1 MRRRMKS
8 ALMAGIASMGLAL
21 APVQPASAFIG
32 FGGIVYDPSNYAQNL
47 LTAARTLQMINN
59 QVKQL
64 TNEAQ
69 MIANQAKNLTQ
80 LPYTARTALQARLSE
95 IDTLIQT
102 ANSIAY
108 DVATVD
114 AAFASLFPDDY
125 ASFSNAAMG
134 AQARTHWEEASRSL
148 HDAMRLQAKIAETVQ
163 LDMTTLD
170 EIVTASET
178 AIGDLQVSQ
187 AGNQLMALQT
197 KQSMQTAELLAVQ
210 YRAEALER
218 ARQLQ
223 SEERARIHRQR
234 FLGDGAAYTAS

>member
-8 ALMAGIASMGLAL
+8 KLLSRVAIVGMAL
-21 APVQPASAFIG
+21 AQASPANAFIL
-32 FGGIVYDPSNYAQNL
+32 GGIVYDPTNYAQNV

-80 LPYTARTALQARLSE
+80 LPYSAKAALNTRLAE
-95 IDTLIQT
+95 IDNLIKA

-114 AAFASLFPDDY
+114 TAFKTLFPEDY

-148 HDAMRLQAKIAETVQ
+148 HDAMLMQAKIAETIA
-163 LDMTTLD
+163 DDAITLD
-170 EIVTASET
+170 ELLSESQS
-178 AIGDLQVSQ
+178 AVGDLQVSQ
-187 AGNQLMALQT
+187 AGNQLIALQI
-197 KQSMQTAELLAVQ
+197 KQSMQTAQMLSVQ
-210 YRAEALER
+210 YRAEAIER

-223 SEERARIHRQR
+223 SEERSRIHRKR
-234 FLGDGAAYTAS
+234 FLGDGAAYTPS

>member
-1 MRRRMKS
+1 MRRTIKS

-21 APVQPASAFIG
+21 APVHNANALI

-64 TNEAQ
+64 TNEAK

-80 LPYTARTALQARLSE
+80 LPYTARAALQARLSG
-95 IDTLIQT
+95 INALIRT
-102 ANSIAY
+102 ANSIRY

-114 AAFASLFPDDY
+114 AAFASLFPEDY
-125 ASFSNAAMG
+125 ARFSNAAMG
-134 AQARTHWEEASRSL
+134 AQARAHWQEASRSL
-148 HDAMRLQAKIAETVQ
+148 HDAMRVQAKIAETIE

-178 AIGDLQVSQ
+178 AAGDLQASQ
-187 AGNQLMALQT
+187 AGNQLLALQT
-197 KQSMQTAELLAVQ
+197 KQSMQTAQLLAVQ

-218 ARQLQ
+218 ARRLQ
-223 SEERARIHRQR
+223 SEERARIHRRR
-234 FLGDGAAYTAS
+234 FLGDGAAYTPS

>member
-1 MRRRMKS
+1 MGRRIKS
-8 ALMAGIASMGLAL
+8 TLLAAVAAVGVAV
-21 APVQPASAFIG
+21 APIQNASAF

-47 LTAARTLQMINN
+47 LTAARALQMINN
-59 QVKQL
+59 QIKQL

-69 MIANQAKNLTQ
+69 MIANQMKNLTQ
-80 LPYTARTALQARLSE
+80 LPYTARIQLQARLTE

-102 ANSIAY
+102 AKSIAY

-114 AAFASLFPDDY
+114 AAFASLFPEDY
-125 ASFSNAAMG
+125 SAFSNIAMG

-148 HDAMRLQAKIAETVQ
+148 HDAMLMQAKVAETVK

-170 EIVTASET
+170 EIVLASEA
-178 AIGDLQVSQ
+178 AIGDLQVTQ
-187 AGNQLMALQT
+187 AGNQLHALQI
-197 KQSMQTAELLAVQ
+197 KQSMQTADLLAVQ

-223 SEERARIHRQR
+223 SEERARVHRRR
-234 FLGDGAAYTAS
+234 FIGDGNAYMPS

>member
-1 MRRRMKS
+1 MRRRIKS
-8 ALMAGIASMGLAL
+8 KLLACAAAVGLAL
-21 APVQPASAFIG
+21 APIGQANAFL
-32 FGGIVYDPSNYAQNL
+32 FGGIVYDPTNHTQNL
-47 LTAARTLQMINN
+47 LTAARTLQMVNN
-59 QVKQL
+59 QIKQL

-69 MIANQAKNLTQ
+69 MIANQVKDLTQ
-80 LPYTARTALQARLSE
+80 LPYSARAALQTRLNE
-95 IDTLIQT
+95 IDNLIQT
-102 ANSIAY
+102 AKSIAY

-114 AAFASLFPDDY
+114 AAFSTLFPEDY
-125 ASFSNAAMG
+125 AAFSNAAMG
-134 AQARTHWEEASRSL
+134 TQARTHWEEASRSL
-148 HDAMRLQAKIAETVQ
+148 HDAMIMQAKIAETIK

-170 EIVTASET
+170 EIVTASEA

-223 SEERARIHRQR
+223 TEERARVYRER
-234 FLGDGAAYTAS
+234 FLGDGAAYTPS

>member
-8 ALMAGIASMGLAL
+8 WALSCAAAIGLAM
-21 APVQPASAFIG
+21 APITSADAFIL
-32 FGGIVYDPSNYAQNL
+32 GGIVYDPTNYAQNL
-47 LTAARTLQMINN
+47 LTAARTLQMIDN
-59 QVKQL
+59 QIKQL
-64 TNEAQ
+64 ANEAQ
-69 MIANQAKNLTQ
+69 MIANEAKNLTQ
-80 LPYTARTALQARLSE
+80 LPYSAKAALNARLAE
-95 IDTLIQT
+95 INTLIKT

-114 AAFASLFPDDY
+114 AAFKSLFPEDY

-148 HDAMRLQAKIAETVQ
+148 HDAMLIQAKITETIRDDAV
-163 LDMTTLD
+163 TLD
-170 EIVTASET
+170 ELIDESQS
-178 AIGDLQVSQ
+178 AIGDMQAAQ
-187 AGNQLMALQT
+187 AGNQLIALQT

-223 SEERARIHRQR
+223 SEERSRIHRKR
-234 FLGDGAAYTAS
+234 FLGDGSAYTPS

>member
-8 ALMAGIASMGLAL
+8 KLLSCIAIAGLTL
-21 APVQPASAFIG
+21 APASPANAFIL
-32 FGGIVYDPSNYAQNL
+32 GGIVYDPTNYAQNV

-69 MIANQAKNLTQ
+69 MIVNQAKNLTQ
-80 LPYTARTALQARLSE
+80 LPYSAKAVLNARLAE
-95 IDTLIQT
+95 IDALIKT

-114 AAFASLFPDDY
+114 TAFKTLFPEDY

-134 AQARTHWEEASRSL
+134 AQARTHWLEASRSL
-148 HDAMRLQAKIAETVQ
+148 HDAMLMQAKITETIADDVN
-163 LDMTTLD
+163 TLD
-170 EIVTASET
+170 ELVTESQSAV
-178 AIGDLQVSQ
+178 GDLQAVQ
-187 AGNQLMALQT
+187 AGNQLIALQT
-197 KQSMQTAELLAVQ
+197 KQSMQTAQMLSVQ

-223 SEERARIHRQR
+223 SEERSRVHRKR
-234 FLGDGAAYTAS
+234 FLGDGAAYTPS